1 MLRPWL
7 LQGVEPVIVHVPR
20 KTDIIWVGVFFLA
33 SEVWTDLQRRHG
45 SNQVCLWARVS
56 PHSCVVRR
64 ALAWW
69 NWRSGGRSVQY
80 STVLFGSSDCEPL
93 ISDLLDCNYM
103 ICTESHTFIHV
114 SLRWF
119 SGRGSGEV
127 SREPRK
133 RQFRKTSAFRF
144 NPFEFGLTEA
154 LLLSLITMKTDTGG
168 PPQPTLPLLSDAS
181 GSNPCLAQAVGV
193 AVRGGRGWGRAA
205 CPGVA
210 AWSESWAG
218 AASLVSG
225 EYHLGEPDEGV
236 SLCRGPQHADLP
248 GGLLT
253 VVLRQVVGLL
263 YAVTLRQ
270 PINQGPKV
278 RDSVIDTYLFS
289 GGIVKLFDG
298 SVEKLLR

>member
-20 KTDIIWVGVFFLA
+20 KTDIIWVWGVFFGL
-33 SEVWTDLQRRHG
+33 WGLDG
-45 SNQVCLWARVS
+45 SPKTARIQPSVSMSRVS
-56 PHSCVVRR
+56 PHSCVVKTARC
-64 ALAWW
+64 A
-69 NWRSGGRSVQY
+69 SGTCVVEPTLWKGQSSTVQY
-80 STVLFGSSDCEPL
+80 SVVWQFRLRIVHFSYRSFLICLIATIWFALNLTHLYTYHFDGFQVGGVGRCRGSHE
-93 ISDLLDCNYM
+93 N
-103 ICTESHTFIHV
+103 V
-114 SLRWF
+114 N
-119 SGRGSGEV
+119 SGRP
-127 SREPRK
+127 PR
-133 RQFRKTSAFRF
+133 SF

-154 LLLSLITMKTDTGG
+154 LLLSLITTTTDAGG
-168 PPQPTLPLLSDAS
+168 PPQPTLPCSLTPQ
-181 GSNPCLAQAVGV
+181 GPTLAWRRRREWLWG
-193 AVRGGRGWGRAA
+193 GGRGRGRAA

-236 SLCRGPQHADLP
+236 SLWRGPQHADLP
-248 GGLLT
+248 DGLLT

-278 RDSVIDTYLFS
+278 RDSVINTYLYS
-289 GGIVKLFDG
+289 CV
-298 SVEKLLR
+298 